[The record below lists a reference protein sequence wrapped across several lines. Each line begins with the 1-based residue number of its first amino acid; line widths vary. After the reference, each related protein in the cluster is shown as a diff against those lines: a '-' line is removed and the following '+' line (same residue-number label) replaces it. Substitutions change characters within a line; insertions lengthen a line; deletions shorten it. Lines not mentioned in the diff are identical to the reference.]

1 MTYTNIVLTLIFI
14 TQFARV
20 VQNTIQL
27 RRQTKFM
34 SEEYK
39 DYVERRGKEVIDR
52 AVDYVKILN
61 KEEAIKNEIRGKYE
75 EG

>member
-1 MTYTNIVLTLIFI
+1 MTYTNIILTMIFI

-20 VQNTIQL
+20 VQNSIQFW
-27 RRQTKFM
+27 RQTKFM

-39 DYVERRGKEVIDR
+39 DYVERRGKEVVDR

-61 KEEAIKNEIRGKYE
+61 KEEMRGKYE

>member
-1 MTYTNIVLTLIFI
+1 MTYTNIILTLIFL
-14 TQFARV
+14 TQFVRV
-20 VQNTIQL
+20 VQNTIQI

-34 SEEYK
+34 SQEYK
-39 DYVERRGKEVIDR
+39 DYVERRGKEVVDR

-61 KEEAIKNEIRGKYE
+61 KEEMRGKYE

>member
-1 MTYTNIVLTLIFI
+1 MTYINIILTMIFI

-39 DYVERRGKEVIDR
+39 DYVERRGKEVVDR
-52 AVDYVKILN
+52 AVDYVKILS
-61 KEEAIKNEIRGKYE
+61 KEEMRGKYE

>member
-1 MTYTNIVLTLIFI
+1 MTYTNIILTLIFI
-14 TQFARV
+14 TQFTRV

-34 SEEYK
+34 SQEYK
-39 DYVERRGKEVIDR
+39 DYVDRRGKEVVDR

-61 KEEAIKNEIRGKYE
+61 KEEMRGKYE

>member
-1 MTYTNIVLTLIFI
+1 MTYTNIILTMIFI

-20 VQNTIQL
+20 VQNSIQL
-27 RRQTKFM
+27 WRQTKFM

-39 DYVERRGKEVIDR
+39 DYVERRGKEVVDR

-61 KEEAIKNEIRGKYE
+61 KEEMRGKYE

>member
-1 MTYTNIVLTLIFI
+1 MTYTNIILTLIFI

-20 VQNTIQL
+20 IQNTIQL

-34 SEEYK
+34 SQEYK
-39 DYVERRGKEVIDR
+39 DYVECRGKEVVDR

-61 KEEAIKNEIRGKYE
+61 KEEMRGKYE

>member
-1 MTYTNIVLTLIFI
+1 MTYTNIILTLIFI

-20 VQNTIQL
+20 IQNIIQL

-34 SEEYK
+34 SQEYK
-39 DYVERRGKEVIDR
+39 DYVDRRGKEFVDR

-61 KEEAIKNEIRGKYE
+61 KEEMRGKYE

>member
-1 MTYTNIVLTLIFI
+1 MTYTNIILTLIFI

-20 VQNTIQL
+20 IQNTIQL

-34 SEEYK
+34 SQEYN
-39 DYVERRGKEVIDR
+39 DYVERRGKEVVDR

-61 KEEAIKNEIRGKYE
+61 KEEMRGKYE

>member
-1 MTYTNIVLTLIFI
+1 MTYTNIILTLIFI
-14 TQFARV
+14 TQFTRV

-34 SEEYK
+34 SQEYK
-39 DYVERRGKEVIDR
+39 DYVERRGKEVVDR
-52 AVDYVKILN
+52 AVDYVKILS
-61 KEEAIKNEIRGKYE
+61 KEEMRGKYE

>member
-1 MTYTNIVLTLIFI
+1 MTYTNIILTLIFI
-14 TQFARV
+14 TQFTRV
-20 VQNTIQL
+20 VQNIIQL

-34 SEEYK
+34 SQEYNG
-39 DYVERRGKEVIDR
+39 YVERRGKEVVDR

-61 KEEAIKNEIRGKYE
+61 KEEMRGKYE

>member
-1 MTYTNIVLTLIFI
+1 MTYTNIILTLIFI

-20 VQNTIQL
+20 IQNTIQF

-34 SEEYK
+34 SQEYK
-39 DYVERRGKEVIDR
+39 DYVERRGKEVVDR
-52 AVDYVKILN
+52 AVDYVEILS
-61 KEEAIKNEIRGKYE
+61 KEEMRGKYE

>member
-1 MTYTNIVLTLIFI
+1 MTYTNIILTLIFI
-14 TQFARV
+14 TQFTRV

-34 SEEYK
+34 SQEYK
-39 DYVERRGKEVIDR
+39 DYVDRRGKEVVDR
-52 AVDYVKILN
+52 AVDYVEILS
-61 KEEAIKNEIRGKYE
+61 KEEMRGKYE

>member
-1 MTYTNIVLTLIFI
+1 MTCTNIILTLIFI

-20 VQNTIQL
+20 IQNTIQL

-34 SEEYK
+34 SQEYK
-39 DYVERRGKEVIDR
+39 DYVERRGKEIVDR
-52 AVDYVKILN
+52 AVDYVKILS
-61 KEEAIKNEIRGKYE
+61 KEEMRGKYE

>member
-1 MTYTNIVLTLIFI
+1 MTYTNIILTLIFI
-14 TQFARV
+14 TQFTRV
-20 VQNTIQL
+20 VQNIIQF

-34 SEEYK
+34 SQEYK
-39 DYVERRGKEVIDR
+39 DYVERRGKEVVDR

-61 KEEAIKNEIRGKYE
+61 KEEMRGKYE

>member
-1 MTYTNIVLTLIFI
+1 MTYTNIILTLIFI
-14 TQFARV
+14 TQFTRV

-34 SEEYK
+34 SQEYK
-39 DYVERRGKEVIDR
+39 DYVDRRGKEVVDR
-52 AVDYVKILN
+52 AVDYVKILS
-61 KEEAIKNEIRGKYE
+61 KEEMRGKYE

>member
-1 MTYTNIVLTLIFI
+1 MTYTNIILTLIFI

-20 VQNTIQL
+20 IQNIIQL

-34 SEEYK
+34 SQGYK
-39 DYVERRGKEVIDR
+39 DYVECRGKEVVDR
-52 AVDYVKILN
+52 AVDYVKILS
-61 KEEAIKNEIRGKYE
+61 KEEMRGKYE

>member
-1 MTYTNIVLTLIFI
+1 MTYTNIILTLIFI
-14 TQFARV
+14 TQFTRV

-27 RRQTKFM
+27 WRQTKFM

-39 DYVERRGKEVIDR
+39 DYVERRGKEVVDH

-61 KEEAIKNEIRGKYE
+61 KEEMRGKYE

>member
-1 MTYTNIVLTLIFI
+1 MTYANIVLTLIFI

-27 RRQTKFM
+27 RRKTKFM

-39 DYVERRGKEVIDR
+39 DYVERRGKEVVDR

>member
-1 MTYTNIVLTLIFI
+1 MTCTNIILTLIFI

-34 SEEYK
+34 SQEYN
-39 DYVERRGKEVIDR
+39 DYVERRGKEVVDR

-61 KEEAIKNEIRGKYE
+61 KEEMRGKYE

>member
-1 MTYTNIVLTLIFI
+1 MTYINIILTLIFI
-14 TQFARV
+14 TQFTRV
-20 VQNTIQL
+20 VQNIIQL

-34 SEEYK
+34 SQEYK
-39 DYVERRGKEVIDR
+39 DYVDRRGKEFVDR

-61 KEEAIKNEIRGKYE
+61 KEEMRGKYE

>member
-1 MTYTNIVLTLIFI
+1 MTYTNIILTLIFI

-20 VQNTIQL
+20 IQNTIQL

-34 SEEYK
+34 SQEYK
-39 DYVERRGKEVIDR
+39 DYVDRRGKEVVDR
-52 AVDYVKILN
+52 AVDYVKILS
-61 KEEAIKNEIRGKYE
+61 KEEMRGKYE

>member
-1 MTYTNIVLTLIFI
+1 MTYTNIILTLIFI

-20 VQNTIQL
+20 IQNTIQF

-34 SEEYK
+34 SQEYK
-39 DYVERRGKEVIDR
+39 DYVERRGKEVVDR
-52 AVDYVKILN
+52 AVDYVKILS
-61 KEEAIKNEIRGKYE
+61 KEEMRGKYE

>member
-1 MTYTNIVLTLIFI
+1 MTYTNIILTLIFL
-14 TQFARV
+14 TQFVRV

-34 SEEYK
+34 SQEYK
-39 DYVERRGKEVIDR
+39 DYVERRGKEVVDR
-52 AVDYVKILN
+52 AVDYVKILS
-61 KEEAIKNEIRGKYE
+61 KEEMRGKYE

>member
-1 MTYTNIVLTLIFI
+1 MTYTNIILTLIFI
-14 TQFARV
+14 TQFTRV
-20 VQNTIQL
+20 VQNIIQL

-34 SEEYK
+34 SQEYN
-39 DYVERRGKEVIDR
+39 DYVERRGKEVVDR

-61 KEEAIKNEIRGKYE
+61 KEEMRGKYE

>member
-1 MTYTNIVLTLIFI
+1 MTYTNIILTLIFI

-20 VQNTIQL
+20 IQNIIQL

-34 SEEYK
+34 SQEYK
-39 DYVERRGKEVIDR
+39 DYVERRGKEFVDR
-52 AVDYVKILN
+52 AVDYVKILS
-61 KEEAIKNEIRGKYE
+61 KEEMRGKYE

>member
-1 MTYTNIVLTLIFI
+1 MTYTNIILTLIFI

-34 SEEYK
+34 SQEYN
-39 DYVERRGKEVIDR
+39 DYVERRGKEVVDR

-61 KEEAIKNEIRGKYE
+61 KEEMRGKYE

>member
-1 MTYTNIVLTLIFI
+1 MTYINIILTMIFI

-39 DYVERRGKEVIDR
+39 DYVERRGKEIIDR

>member
-1 MTYTNIVLTLIFI
+1 MMYTNIILTLIFI
-14 TQFARV
+14 TQFTRV

-34 SEEYK
+34 SQEYK
-39 DYVERRGKEVIDR
+39 DYVERRGKEIVDR
-52 AVDYVKILN
+52 AVDYVEILN
-61 KEEAIKNEIRGKYE
+61 AEEALKNEMRGKYE